1 MFRPLSGSSKTQS
14 GFSRPKSGSQR
25 PQSGLS
31 AQNPI
36 TQKQRCKSAARSR
49 VSRPDKNLLQKQ
61 TMFGINEIQIDRSL
75 KENYRMTEND
85 EDAPISTGVDSFY
98 KMSQSFQQKRPSTT
112 TGRNA
117 SG

>member
-1 MFRPLSGSSKTQS
+1 
-14 GFSRPKSGSQR
+14 
-25 PQSGLS
+25 
-31 AQNPI
+31 
-36 TQKQRCKSAARSR
+36 
-49 VSRPDKNLLQKQ
+49 
-61 TMFGINEIQIDRSL
+61 MFGINEIQIDRSL